1 MQYLTEHIVYIF
13 VYNVYFIVRSVHCL
27 ILICTKP
34 TVCFRS
40 DPTHVQIYRFHLPS
54 LQWACTIFI

>member
-1 MQYLTEHIVYIF
+1 MQYLTEPIVYIFVYIF

-40 DPTHVQIYRFHLPS
+40 DPTHVQLEH
-54 LQWACTIFI
+54 